1 MSIDPTD
8 GRAVRDAWSAWLAE
22 RSPTTSV
29 VGDLTAPDGG
39 MSTFIWFAD
48 LAEPPV
54 GWPAAVAVRI
64 FGRPDEAATATSES
78 AVMDHAAAHRIPVPV
93 PLAVA
98 AAPDANPLG
107 LPFVVLPKVAGR
119 TLLAEIV
126 ARPWRYRRAIDDL
139 AALAAA
145 IHTVPIDGLDLRDGT
160 PARRPLASSTPCR
173 RRRRRRRHAHSLD
186 RLDRHAARVRE
197 ERPVLCHGDYHPL
210 NVLSA
215 RTASGWDHQVIDWT
229 DAAIGDREFDVARTA
244 GLMSLASIAAETAA
258 ERVVLRAAGPIMRS
272 TYLRSYRRRASLDPL
287 RLRFWEAAHIIKGV
301 WQVRNL
307 DRGEAQTAAAAG
319 LDDRLESKLVERAER
334 ALQTL
339 DETA

>member
-1 MSIDPTD
+1 VSIDPTD
-8 GRAVRDAWSAWLAE
+8 GRAVRDAWSEWLAD

-29 VGDLTAPDGG
+29 VGNLTARDGG

-48 LAEPPV
+48 LVEPPV

-64 FGRPDEAATATSES
+64 FGRPDEAATATRES
-78 AVMDHAAAHRIPVPV
+78 AVMEHVAVHRIPVPV

-98 AAPDANPLG
+98 AAPEANPLG
-107 LPFVVLPKVAGR
+107 LPFVVLPRVPGR

-126 ARPWRYRRAIDDL
+126 ATPWRFRRALDDL
-139 AALAAA
+139 AAMAVA
-145 IHTVPIDGLDLRDGT
+145 IHAVPVGGLGLPGAPPLVDRWRARLRDDAGAD
-160 PARRPLASSTPCR
+160 PIVGPL
-173 RRRRRRRHAHSLD
+173 LD
-186 RLDRHAARVRE
+186 RLDRHADHVRDE
-197 ERPVLCHGDYHPL
+197 HPVLCHGDYHPL

-215 RTASGWDHQVIDWT
+215 RTATGWDHQVIDWT
-229 DAAIGDREFDVARTA
+229 DAVIGDREFDVARTA
-244 GLMSLASIAAETAA
+244 GLMSLASIAAEAA
-258 ERVVLRAAGPIMRS
+258 IERVALRAAGPIMRS

-301 WQVRNL
+301 AQVRNL
-307 DRGEAQTAAAAG
+307 DRVGSRTVAAAG
-319 LDDRLESKLVERAER
+319 LDDRLESKLVERSER